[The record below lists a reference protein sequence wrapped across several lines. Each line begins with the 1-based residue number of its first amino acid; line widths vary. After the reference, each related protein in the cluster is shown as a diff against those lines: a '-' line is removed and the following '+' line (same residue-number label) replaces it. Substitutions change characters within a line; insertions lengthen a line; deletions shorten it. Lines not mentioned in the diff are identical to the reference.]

1 MRSIISCNGVES
13 GKRDF
18 KYLTSYKFYFY
29 QLCLNFSHGLKTI
42 PIRYHAKFTL
52 VGNLLNTHCS
62 HRGRRKTGDRSKE
75 HVAEW

>member
-18 KYLTSYKFYFY
+18 KYLTSY
-29 QLCLNFSHGLKTI
+29 NHGVKTI
-42 PIRYHAKFTL
+42 PIRYHSKFTL
-52 VGNLLNTHCS
+52 VGKILNTHCS

-75 HVAEW
+75 HVAE